1 MIGVRENRISFALG
15 FGFKILRKTC
25 LSVGGRAI
33 CKVECV
39 D

>member
-25 LSVGGRAI
+25 LSVCVCGGSQYV
-33 CKVECV
+33 K
-39 D
+39 